1 MNSQLDIRQLYVKL
15 GDRKVLNDVSLT
27 VAAGE
32 LCCVIGP
39 NGSGKSTL
47 LRAIIGLVQAQSGT
61 IDWAGAPLPTERAA
75 RARLVAMLPQ
85 NTGGGGD
92 LTVEAM
98 AMLGRTPHLP
108 PYGTP
113 SRADR
118 EAVETALEMV
128 APDLRGRVLSELSGG
143 ERQRALLCRA
153 LATRAPILLLDEP
166 ISALDVRY
174 QHEILA
180 LTKRLTRERELAT
193 ICVLHGINLAALV
206 ADSML
211 LLDENGNIVA
221 RGAVSDVMTEAN
233 LARVYGVPLKV
244 SAHPQSGRPQ
254 AQTWWEFGE

>member
-1 MNSQLDIRQLYVKL
+1 MKLDIRQLSVQL
-15 GDRKVLNDVSLT
+15 GQRAVLNEVSLGVT
-27 VAAGE
+27 AGE

-47 LRAIIGLVQAQSGT
+47 LRAISGVV
-61 IDWAGAPLPTERAA
+61 AA
-75 RARLVAMLPQ
+75 RAGALEWNGRALPAARADRAKLVAMLPQ
-85 NTGGGGD
+85 NTGSGGE

-113 SRADR
+113 SRVDR
-118 EAVETALEMV
+118 EIVEAAVELV
-128 APDLRGRVLSELSGG
+128 APDLRGRMMGELSGG

-180 LTKRLTRERELAT
+180 LVKRLTREQQLAT

-206 ADSML
+206 ADTMIL
-211 LLDENGNIVA
+211 LGETGVVVA
-221 RGAVSDVMTEAN
+221 HGTPDMVMTEQN

-254 AQTWWEFGE
+254 AQTWWNFGE

>member
-1 MNSQLDIRQLYVKL
+1 MKLDIQHLAVQL
-15 GDRKVLNDVSLT
+15 GERNVLSDISLN
-27 VAAGE
+27 VQAGE

-47 LRAIIGLVQAQSGT
+47 LRAIAGVVPARAGEVR
-61 IDWAGAPLPTERAA
+61 WNGAPLPVERAA

-85 NTGGGGD
+85 NTGTGGE
-92 LTVEAM
+92 LSVEAM

-108 PYGTP
+108 PYGAP
-113 SRADR
+113 SRVDR
-118 EAVETALEMV
+118 EIVEEAVALC
-128 APDLRGRVLSELSGG
+128 APDLRGRLMGEVSGG

-180 LTKRLTRERELAT
+180 LVKRLTRERNLAT

-206 ADSML
+206 ADSMM
-211 LLDENGNIVA
+211 LLDERGDVA
-221 RGAVSDVMTEAN
+221 ASGAPDVVMTEEN
-233 LARVYGVPLKV
+233 LARVYGVPLKITP
-244 SAHPQSGRPQ
+244 HPQSGRPQ
-254 AQTWWEFGE
+254 AQTWWDFGD